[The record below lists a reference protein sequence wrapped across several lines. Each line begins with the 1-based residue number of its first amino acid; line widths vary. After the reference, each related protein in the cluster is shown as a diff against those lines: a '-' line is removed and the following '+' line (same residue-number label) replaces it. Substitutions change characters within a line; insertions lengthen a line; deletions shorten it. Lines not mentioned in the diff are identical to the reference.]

1 MIDPKRPSLSV
12 SVSWWKS
19 GAFYFLI
26 VFETGMEVLEVSGDS
41 VSL

>member
-1 MIDPKRPSLSV
+1 MMDPKCPCLSLSL
-12 SVSWWKS
+12 SWWKS

-26 VFETGMEVLEVSGDS
+26 VFEMGLEGLKVGGDS